1 MAKSS
6 WQVPHWV
13 VSSIVCLLLSSG
25 ITVAV
30 LLLLGFKRGQTVYDI
45 MAEAKA
51 MQGKEGG
58 AGQGPIAKGGRQ
70 GGMIE
75 KAQNEPRPSA
85 HIITLVEK
93 LEALTAERGKLPL
106 TKDQCAQL
114 AVQLGKLTESE
125 FLGDN
130 LARDHMKALLSLLKD
145 QRQTLEA
152 AGFQW
157 PPDEESFESQSA
169 AYMAPGQAK
178 PRKNPFKE
186 GDAAK
191 RLKAL
196 LDRLL
201 ANGS

>member
-1 MAKSS
+1 
-6 WQVPHWV
+6 
-13 VSSIVCLLLSSG
+13 G
-25 ITVAV
+25 Y
-30 LLLLGFKRGQTVYDI
+30 KRGPTMYDI

-58 AGQGPIAKGGRQ
+58 AGQGPIAKGGPQ
-70 GGMIE
+70 GGIIE
-75 KAQNEPRPSA
+75 KAKSGPRPSA

-93 LEALTAERGKLPL
+93 LDALTAEPGKLPL
-106 TKDQCAQL
+106 TKDQCGQVS
-114 AVQLGKLTESE
+114 VQLGKLTESE

-145 QRQTLEA
+145 QRQALEA

-157 PPDEESFESQSA
+157 PAEEESFESQSA

-191 RLKAL
+191 RL
-196 LDRLL
+196 
-201 ANGS
+201 

>member
-1 MAKSS
+1 
-6 WQVPHWV
+6 
-13 VSSIVCLLLSSG
+13 
-25 ITVAV
+25 
-30 LLLLGFKRGQTVYDI
+30 

-58 AGQGPIAKGGRQ
+58 AGQGAGAKGGPQ
-70 GGMIE
+70 GGMME
-75 KAQNEPRPSA
+75 KAQNAPRPSA
-85 HIITLVEK
+85 QIITLVEK
-93 LEALTAERGKLPL
+93 LDALTTERGKLPL
-106 TKDQCAQL
+106 TKDQRAQV
-114 AVQLGKLTESE
+114 AVQLGKLTQTD

-130 LARDHMKALLSLLKD
+130 LARDHMKALLGLLKD
-145 QRQTLEA
+145 QRQALEA

-157 PPDEESFESQSA
+157 PAEEESFESQSA

-196 LDRLL
+196 LDRLS
-201 ANGS
+201 ANES

>member
-1 MAKSS
+1 MAKSP
-6 WQVPHWV
+6 WQVPNWL

-25 ITVAV
+25 VTVAV
-30 LLLLGFKRGQTVYDI
+30 MLVLGYKRGETNYEI
-45 MAEAKA
+45 MARAKA

-58 AGQGPIAKGGRQ
+58 AGQGAGAKGGPQ
-70 GGMIE
+70 GGMMA
-75 KAQNEPRPSA
+75 KAQSGPRPSA

-93 LEALTAERGKLPL
+93 LDALTAERGKLPL
-106 TKDQCAQL
+106 TKDQRVQL
-114 AVQLGKLTESE
+114 AAQLGKLTETE

-130 LARDHMKALLSLLKD
+130 LASDHMKALLSLLKD

-157 PPDEESFESQSA
+157 PAAEESIESQSA

-196 LDRLL
+196 LDRLS
-201 ANGS
+201 ANGN